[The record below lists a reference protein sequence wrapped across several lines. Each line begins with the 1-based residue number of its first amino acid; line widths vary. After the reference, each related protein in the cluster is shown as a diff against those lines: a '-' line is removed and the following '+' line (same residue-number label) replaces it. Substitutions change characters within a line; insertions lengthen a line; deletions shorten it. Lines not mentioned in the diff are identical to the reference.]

1 MVGKV
6 MLKRTPYRVDTYCGG
21 CADTK
26 AHYFREDL
34 SDDKRDCFEC
44 VKCMHLIYAPRGEC
58 MGRGWYEGR
67 KNARKGKP
75 NGNTAP
81 KA

>member
-6 MLKRTPYRVDTYCGG
+6 MIKRTPYRVDTYCGG

-34 SDDKRDCFEC
+34 ADEKRDCFEC
-44 VKCMHLIYAPRGEC
+44 VKCQHLIYAPRGE
-58 MGRGWYEGR
+58 GAGLRWYEGR
-67 KNARKGKP
+67 KNARKV
-75 NGNTAP
+75 TP
-81 KA
+81 KTERLGDQ